1 MAMSFEAWPK
11 CTQCGGRHFER
22 RPFASDD
29 IICLECGYLSKAADC
44 EREPV
49 NQPAEDESDEDAR
62 GAAPR

>member
-1 MAMSFEAWPK
+1 MTMSFEAWPK

-44 EREPV
+44 ELAPV
-49 NQPAEDESDEDAR
+49 DQPVEDASDEDAPAH
-62 GAAPR
+62 GAR